1 MKIIWH
7 SNYNTL
13 VMPSQQ
19 RALIQDKDQTHIGA
33 KMFSNKLFSDEEL
46 KIFLIDT
53 ILCKGEVT
61 NFNTKYYSESSMSF
75 IIYDKCN
82 H

>member
-1 MKIIWH
+1 
-7 SNYNTL
+7 
-13 VMPSQQ
+13 MPSQHP
-19 RALIQDKDQTHIGA
+19 ALILWKCECTTTSQQDKDQTHIGA

-61 NFNTKYYSESSMSF
+61 NFNTKYYSESWMSF
-75 IIYDKCN
+75 LIYDKCN